1 LDNVKPA
8 TRRGDVVPFGA
19 MSQVGAARHAAAGS
33 YRFLPGIAPF
43 SSGTVA
49 APGHQMV
56 HATLRAPIPWRDGF
70 ALIDRHLRAE
80 GRPRAALAAIELRSP
95 APFSFDGFDAF
106 NAGYQAL
113 LKEWN
118 LLVDGAN
125 PIARTN
131 VAPVTRAPAEPS
143 LYGFGYTVPG
153 ATDRATFIVAG
164 AGEVRERGVGVE
176 GIVRH
181 GETSPGAMRE
191 KAAHVMGIMRARLQG
206 LGVTWTDVTA
216 IDVYTAQ
223 PIESFLADTVLA
235 PAGAAAIHG
244 VRWFPSRPPIVGLE
258 YEMDLRGV
266 AREILV

>member
-1 LDNVKPA
+1 
-8 TRRGDVVPFGA
+8 
-19 MSQVGAARHAAAGS
+19 MSQIPSAREVTAGN

-43 SSGTVA
+43 SSGVA
-49 APGHQMV
+49 AASGYQVV
-56 HATLRAPIPWRDGF
+56 HATLRTPIPWRDGF
-70 ALIDRHLRAE
+70 ALIDRHLRVE

-95 APFSFDGFDAF
+95 APFTFDGFDTF

-113 LKEWN
+113 LKEWS

-131 VAPVTRAPAEPS
+131 VAPVAGAPPEPS

-153 ATDRATFIVAG
+153 ATQRPTFIVAG
-164 AGEVRERGVGVE
+164 AGEMRERGVGVE

-181 GETSPGAMRE
+181 GETSAEAMRE
-191 KAAHVMGIMRARLQG
+191 KAVHVMRIMQARLQG
-206 LGVTWTDVTA
+206 LGATWPDVTA
-216 IDVYTAQ
+216 IDIYTAQ
-223 PIESFLADTVLA
+223 PIEPFLADAVLA

-244 VRWFPSRPPIVGLE
+244 VRWFPSRPPVIGLE

-266 AREILV
+266 LRELLV